1 MQDIADNELSR
12 FFKDKRK
19 DFSIINLIEE
29 IFKDTKKSGL
39 PDWEKW

>member
-29 IFKDTKKSGL
+29 IYLDTKIVAYLIGKNG
-39 PDWEKW
+39 